1 MVGGEGGLWR
11 EERPVCV
18 DGEKTEKNKHLMGIL
33 WNSVLVKLAFNWFEV
48 RLCRMLLFYQSR
60 GQVAKLARTQTETL

>member
-18 DGEKTEKNKHLMGIL
+18 DGEKQKNKHLMGIL

-48 RLCRMLLFYQSR
+48 RLCRMCYFIK
-60 GQVAKLARTQTETL
+60 AEDK